1 MQVVSPPGHFQ
12 SFAIWLGATF
22 LALLASVALASEPA
36 ATGSDS
42 SSPPRAARADDLPIV
57 IEARELLETIER
69 LGAEYAELKAQ
80 SQAVEDS
87 DGKAVA
93 EHQARDRLHEWMRS
107 VKALVA
113 NVLEQQEQEL
123 DESHFRQESR
133 KLLMGL
139 DRRLP
144 TFIAEVTEET
154 AQLRSDLTNASPE
167 SVVGIEE
174 RIRGNEELLDET
186 VRFFLSHIEHMDRL
200 ELGSTRAR
208 ASAAKSLGE
217 RAGNLSARLEIASQR
232 LEAALEDDGS
242 GAANSVAARSAQED
256 FDRTAASLMTTCDV
270 LDELGRPTA
279 AHRRVLI
286 LATGE
291 LTTDVLDTDVLIEL
305 FDSAVDASQLW
316 IQQRGPILVGRIARF
331 LAVLGIFWILGQM
344 TRGLTARLATS
355 SSQQMSI
362 LAQRIVV
369 TSASRVVMG
378 IGILLALSQIGVNVT
393 ALLAGVGI
401 VGFILGFALQETLG
415 NFAAGAMILI
425 YDPFDIG
432 DVIEAAGVMGTV
444 DQMNLV
450 STTILT
456 FDNQTLIVPNSRI
469 WGNVIRNTTA
479 MDQRRVDLSFPLA
492 LDADV
497 EQAEKIFESMCRE
510 HPAVLDEPELAIKV
524 QEVTGAGVVVAVRP
538 WVRTEDYWSTFWDL
552 NREAHVRLN
561 EAGIQIAAA
570 RYKLEDQD
578 STGSK

>member
-1 MQVVSPPGHFQ
+1 MRVAGAPGHFQ
-12 SFAIWLGATF
+12 SFAIWLGAAL

-69 LGAEYAELKAQ
+69 LEAEYAELKAQ

-133 KLLMGL
+133 KLLMGV

-144 TFIAEVTEET
+144 TFIDEVTGEN
-154 AQLRSDLTNASPE
+154 AQLRSDLSNASSD
-167 SVVGIEE
+167 SVIGIEE
-174 RIRGNEELLDET
+174 RIRGNEESLDET

-208 ASAAKSLGE
+208 ANAAEALE
-217 RAGNLSARLEIASQR
+217 ARAGTLAARLEIASQR
-232 LEAALEDDGS
+232 LDAISADDEG
-242 GAANSVAARSAQED
+242 GADNNIAARNAQED
-256 FDRTAASLMTTCDV
+256 FDRIAASLMTTCDV
-270 LDELGRPTA
+270 LDKLGLPTA
-279 AHRRVLI
+279 AHRRALI

-291 LTTDVLDTDVLIEL
+291 LTTDVLDTEVIAEL
-305 FDSAVDASQLW
+305 LDSALEVTELW
-316 IQQRGPILVGRIARF
+316 LEHRGPVLVGRSARF
-331 LAVLGIFWILGQM
+331 FGVLIIFWILGRV
-344 TRGLTARLATS
+344 TSSLAARLVASS
-355 SSQQMSI
+355 SSQMSM
-362 LAQRIVV
+362 LAQRIIVAA
-369 TSASRVVMG
+369 ASRVVMG
-378 IGILLALSQIGVNVT
+378 IGFLLALSQIGVNVT
-393 ALLAGVGI
+393 ALLAGLGI

-415 NFAAGAMILI
+415 NFAAGSMILI
-425 YDPFDIG
+425 YGPFDVG
-432 DVIEAAGVMGTV
+432 DVIEAAGVVGKV

-450 STTILT
+450 STTIHT

-469 WGNVIRNTTA
+469 WGNVIRNSTA
-479 MDQRRVDLSFPLA
+479 LDRRRVDLSFPLA
-492 LDADV
+492 LDVDV
-497 EQAEKIFESMCRE
+497 ERAEKIFEAMCRE
-510 HPAVLDEPELAIKV
+510 HPAVLAEPEPAIKV
-524 QEVTGAGVVVAVRP
+524 QEVTGAGVLFLVRP
-538 WVRTEDYWSTFWDL
+538 WVLTADYWPTYWDL
-552 NREAHVRLN
+552 NREAHVRLSK
-561 EAGIQIAAA
+561 AGIRIAAA